1 MKCLY
6 NYIRESILDDEDEIM
21 DKAKDKVID
30 NLLMDISSYICK
42 HQHWGTISVVQF
54 VEDTLVVSPDVHEFR
69 VDNQISDMLI
79 NLHKVRPFDEI
90 GATHVIKFENGD
102 LLDGKT
108 IKTIRCANA
117 FIGGRVSLI
126 KGVDFDLEQ
135 PASNLRPRFVCE
147 NDDVTLEDVEVWMEE
162 GNIRDR
168 MKFAG
173 IPTLKKFKAHN
184 VSSVHIYS
192 ALALDKASLIKK
204 MNEFF
209 DPTYKYVI
217 DDVGGKMIS
226 RKGDFKTIVAT
237 VNNPRKYNPDH
248 IIGNPFSVNKNARI
262 SDIIDLKCFDDE
274 LIKIGI
280 ANNNVE
286 IDFTTTYGL
295 PNSNGSYFKDKLP
308 NDKDWEVWVY
318 KRP

>member
-1 MKCLY
+1 MRPLY
-6 NYIRESILDDEDEIM
+6 NYIRESLLDDEDEIM
-21 DKAKDKVID
+21 DKAKDKVIE

-42 HQHWGTISVVQF
+42 TYHWGNIS
-54 VEDTLVVSPDVHEFR
+54 LVKFIENVLVISSDVHEFR
-69 VDNQISDMLI
+69 IDNQISDMLI
-79 NLHKVRPFDEI
+79 DLHKVRPFDEI
-90 GATHVIKFENGD
+90 SAQHVIKFENED

-108 IKTIRCANA
+108 IKTFRCANA

-126 KGVDFDLEQ
+126 KGVNFDLEQ
-135 PASNLRPRFVCE
+135 PASNLRPRFSCE
-147 NDDVTLEDVEVWMEE
+147 NDSVTLEDVEVWMEE

-168 MKFAG
+168 MRFDG

-192 ALALDKASLIKK
+192 ALAFDKASLVKK

-274 LIKIGI
+274 LMKIGI

-308 NDKDWEVWVY
+308 NDDGWEVWVY